1 MAAGSSSL
9 PYQATLAHR
18 DIMQRAAS
26 MQPAASRCRPRSA
39 TFEIAIFGI
48 NGAISVVPPN
58 FVFFRQASVEFCK

>member
-26 MQPAASRCRPRSA
+26 RCRPRSA
-39 TFEIAIFGI
+39 TFEIAILGI
-48 NGAISVVPPN
+48 NEPISVVPPN
-58 FVFFRQASVEFCK
+58 FVFFRQASVEFGK